1 MKSMKLPI
9 CGDCSRRTLLKG
21 LGIAAV
27 VAVVPGCMQQGSNLP
42 SATTA
47 SCGQSLCI
55 DLTNPA
61 NKDLQSVGGAMLID
75 SSSDTIMVIR
85 QSSSDVVAL
94 SAICTHAGCSMNFNA
109 SQQVLDCPCHGS
121 QFDESGNVL
130 RGPANRPLRTYQSSL
145 DTTTNTITV
154 TL

>member
-1 MKSMKLPI
+1 MKLPI

-21 LGIAAV
+21 LGIAA
-27 VAVVPGCMQQGSNLP
+27 AVLAVPGCMQAGSNLP
-42 SATTA
+42 SAASA

-55 DLTNPA
+55 DLTNAA
-61 NKDLQSVGGAMLID
+61 NKDLTTVGGAMLLD
-75 SSSDTIMVIR
+75 TSSDTIMVIR

-94 SAICTHAGCSMNFNA
+94 SAICTHSGCSMNFNA
-109 SQQVLDCPCHGS
+109 SQQLLDCPCHGS

-130 RGPANRPLRTYQSSL
+130 RGPANRPLRVYQTSL